1 MQDDTFTGVTPQTVG
16 RSMWRIENKIPCKFD
31 AFTNKLHEGD
41 CYLVLDSVKSAT
53 STSVEH
59 KIHFWLGNE
68 CSVDEKG
75 IVAYKAVELDDKLNG
90 LARQIRE
97 TQGNE
102 SDEFLAYFKS
112 YGGIEYLPGGVE
124 SGFKHV
130 EKDVYP
136 TRLLH
141 VKGKRVCRVKS
152 VEVSSTSLNKGDAF
166 VLDKGLMI
174 YVFFGSDCNK
184 YEQIKAMES
193 KSTLHLI
200 LRLLLFIFYYHQSND
215 DSTNHCLRFARFL
228 FIYSSLPHFA
238 PCLLPYNHFNNLK
251 LFVKSMMM
259 NAEHVVK
266 SFV

>member
-152 VEVSSTSLNKGDAF
+152 VEVSSSSLNKGDAF

-193 KSTLHLI
+193 KSMLHLI
-200 LRLLLFIFYYHQSND
+200 LRLLLFIY
-215 DSTNHCLRFARFL
+215 FL
-228 FIYSSLPHFA
+228 LSS
-238 PCLLPYNHFNNLK
+238 K
-251 LFVKSMMM
+251 
-259 NAEHVVK
+259 
-266 SFV
+266 